1 MAVKSGDGIVV
12 IPTDELMGKISDLM
26 DNKLSEFAQTIKELS
41 AAPADEWLK
50 INDFC
55 STNKMSRSHV
65 YLLIR
70 DGKIEI
76 RELSPRNKF
85 YRWSER

>member
-26 DNKLSEFAQTIKELS
+26 DNKLSAFAQTMKEIS

-55 STNKMSRSHV
+55 SINKMSKSHV
-65 YLLIR
+65 YRLIR
-70 DGKIEI
+70 DGKIDV

-85 YRWSER
+85 YRWSDR